1 MHVKYIIQLSFEQNL
16 ISTKLIHFFS
26 WIEQMII
33 VGSVQQ
39 QKAQIREE
47 DARPSKRVSTKI

>member
-1 MHVKYIIQLSFEQNL
+1 
-16 ISTKLIHFFS
+16 
-26 WIEQMII
+26 MII

-47 DARPSKRVSTKI
+47 DAMPSKRVSTKI